1 MERSDVELLERFAQ
15 GREDAF
21 EALVHRHGPSI
32 KAFALR
38 LLNSRDEAEDVY
50 AETFLRV
57 ARTQGRW
64 EERGTVRSWIFTIA
78 RRQCLD
84 ILRHRAVHHRSES
97 QMIELERW
105 RGATPSPEAR
115 AVLGQEA
122 DRLERALAR
131 IPEEHREVLL
141 LRTIHGLD
149 ARETAEA
156 LGATEEQVN
165 SRLSYARKRLREW
178 LGDDPAQRS
187 RTATPVNRGSK
198 DRGDRP

>member
-1 MERSDVELLERFAQ
+1 MERTDSELLAHFAQ
-15 GREDAF
+15 GREEAF
-21 EALVHRHGPSI
+21 EVLVRRHGPAI

-57 ARTQGRW
+57 ARARGTW
-64 EERGTVRSWIFTIA
+64 EERGTVRSWLYTIA

-84 ILRHRAVHHRSES
+84 VLRHRSVMHRAEQ
-97 QMIELERW
+97 QMVELERW

-115 AVLGQEA
+115 VALGQEA

-141 LRTIHGLD
+141 LRVIHGLD
-149 ARETAEA
+149 AREAAET
-156 LGATEEQVN
+156 LGVTEDQVH
-165 SRLSYARKRLREW
+165 SRLSYARKRLRDLLETDSP
-178 LGDDPAQRS
+178 LHASGGAR
-187 RTATPVNRGSK
+187 
-198 DRGDRP
+198 